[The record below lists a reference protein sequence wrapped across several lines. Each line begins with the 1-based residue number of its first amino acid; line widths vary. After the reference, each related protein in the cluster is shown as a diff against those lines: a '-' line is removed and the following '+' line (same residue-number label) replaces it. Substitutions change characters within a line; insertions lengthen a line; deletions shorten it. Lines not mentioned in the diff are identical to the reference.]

1 MSNTILT
8 NAEVAEQIHKALLPL
23 QVVAVDDELPDETP
37 VGRMRRFKRAG
48 REDKVGI
55 VTLLDVDG
63 VLLWEDGA
71 VNVSNSMRRRRG
83 GGSGVPMDGYVVT
96 QLKYEKP
103 LGLNSIIAKLNQL
116 DAELTPRAKQSPTPG
131 VALLEYDQRTWTATP
146 GAIPAAAG
154 RILLFVHGTFSNT
167 EKIVSELRRNDAGSE
182 AGAFLAKV
190 KAAGYTQVLGFDHY
204 TVSRTPMV
212 NAVELARLFAD
223 RQAEIDIVCHS
234 RGGLVS
240 RWFCEMLDRRQA
252 RRRRVVFIGCPLQ
265 GTSLA
270 DPQSLRHGIN
280 LMTNVGKILGGT
292 FALVPFLAAASGLMQ
307 ILSAIGNFASKS
319 PLVDAGI
326 GLIPGVSAMSR
337 IQNNAELNALNYGRP
352 VARSDSGSDYFAVS
366 STFRTDAAGWRFW
379 RLFNNMKA
387 ADLAADYLVFRQD
400 NDLVVDTDSMTF
412 HAFGENPD
420 LADTKIF
427 CRFDETSQVHHT
439 AYFRDHRTLDF
450 LRESFGL

>member
-1 MSNTILT
+1 MSDTILT
-8 NAEVAEQIHKALLPL
+8 NAEVAEQIQKALRPL
-23 QVVAVDDELPDETP
+23 QVVTVDEDLPDEIS
-37 VGRMRRFKRAG
+37 VGCMRQFKRAG
-48 REDKVGI
+48 LGDKDKVGI
-55 VTLLDVDG
+55 VTLLDVEG

-71 VNVSNSMRRRRG
+71 VNASTPMRRRRG
-83 GGSGVPMDGYVVT
+83 GGSGVAIDAEVVT
-96 QLKYEKP
+96 QLKYKKQP
-103 LGLNSIIAKLNQL
+103 GLNSIVEKLNQL
-116 DAELTPRAKQSPTPG
+116 DAELTPRAKESPTPG
-131 VALLEYDQRTWTATP
+131 AALLEYDQRTWTATP
-146 GAIPAAAG
+146 GAIPAVAG

-167 EKIVSELRRNDAGSE
+167 ENIVSELRRNDAESE
-182 AGAFLAKV
+182 AGAFLTKV

-223 RQAEIDIVCHS
+223 SQAEIDIVCHS

-240 RWFCEMLDRRQA
+240 RWFCEMLDRRQ
-252 RRRRVVFIGCPLQ
+252 RRTRRVVFVGCPLQ

-280 LMTNVGKILGGT
+280 LITNVGKILGGA
-292 FALVPFLAAASGLMQ
+292 FALVPFLTAASGLMQ

-326 GLIPGVSAMSR
+326 GLIPGMSAMSR
-337 IQNNAELNALNYGRP
+337 IQNNAELNALNYGKP
-352 VARSDSGSDYFAVS
+352 VARSDYFAVS

-379 RLFNNMKA
+379 RLFNKMKA
-387 ADLAADYLVFRQD
+387 ADLAADYLVFEQD

-412 HAFGENPD
+412 HAFGENPN
-420 LADTKIF
+420 LADRKMF

-450 LRESFGL
+450 LCESFGL